1 MDETRTTTGASPS
14 QSTRLVLW
22 YGQLTTRR
30 ILLRRGW
37 SMAGAPAAWVVL
49 FLLIPCMLLV
59 ALAFCRRA
67 DIRGEVV
74 WTFAMDNF
82 RQLLG
87 FRPDGWTAD
96 YLRII
101 VRSIWIA
108 LVTTVVSVLLAY
120 PLAFY
125 ISSRRERT
133 RYVLLGLVMV
143 PFCTNLVI
151 RLSAWTILFSNQFFL
166 ARFASWIGLIGE
178 DMPLYPGSFAVY
190 VGMVSSFLPFAVL
203 PIYTNVERMDW
214 AIVEAASDLYAGRWR
229 TFRHA
234 VLPQTIPGL
243 RAAIILTFIPAMG
256 TFIVSNILG
265 GSKYMLVGNLIEHEF
280 LGVGDL
286 PFGAAISF
294 VLIILTIVSVFMLRR
309 HEKAVEAA

>member
-1 MDETRTTTGASPS
+1 MDTSATSSPPASLPS
-14 QSTRLVLW
+14 RLMLW

-30 ILLRRGW
+30 KLLRRGW
-37 SMAGAPAAWVVL
+37 SLVGVPAAWVVL
-49 FLLIPCMLLV
+49 FLLVPCILLV
-59 ALAFCRRA
+59 ALGFCRRA
-67 DIRGEVV
+67 DTRGEVV
-74 WTFAMDNF
+74 WTFTLENF
-82 RQLLG
+82 HRLMG
-87 FRPDGWTAD
+87 YGSEGWSGD

-101 VRSIWIA
+101 VRSVWIA
-108 LVTTVVSVLLAY
+108 FVTTLISVLLAY
-120 PLAFY
+120 PLAFF
-125 ISSRRERT
+125 IAAKRDRT
-133 RYVLLGLVMV
+133 RYLLLGLVMV

-151 RLSAWTILFSNQFFL
+151 RLSAWTILFSNQFYL
-166 ARFASWIGLIGE
+166 ARFAVWLGLIGE
-178 DMPLYPGSFAVY
+178 DMPLYPSSFAVY

-214 AIVEAASDLYAGRWR
+214 SIVEAAKDLYAGRRR
-229 TFRHA
+229 TFMHA

-243 RAAIILTFIPAMG
+243 MAAIILTFIPAMG

-294 VLIILTIVSVFMLRR
+294 VLIILTIVSVFLLRR